1 LFCLSR
7 SKEALDDFGKRRQA
21 ESSVP
26 IDTVGEGKGDFE
38 KRKRMET
45 SEMEKAAELLAI
57 MKAPTTVCN
66 ARGRITKKL
75 KGKSST
81 IARVPIASTASD
93 KTVKAPTI
101 TSNTFRE
108 AEGRLY
114 RLPMIRQ
121 NTANIALPMPVICL
135 ARQSLCFG

>member
-1 LFCLSR
+1 LSCHPR
-7 SKEALDDFGKRRQA
+7 WKEALDDFGKRIRA
-21 ESSVP
+21 ESDVSVNAE
-26 IDTVGEGKGDFE
+26 GEGEGDFGKQKCTE
-38 KRKRMET
+38 I
-45 SEMEKAAELLAI
+45 SESEKAAELLAI
-57 MKAPTTVCN
+57 IKAPTTGCN
-66 ARGRITKKL
+66 ARGRIIKKL